1 MFEEIVTD
9 NELKFNDLEKKIFK
23 FVCSFGC
30 LILKLILESYDRKLM
45 RTRETKKYRHK
56 GLRRNTIK
64 TIMGEVEY
72 QRSMYEVEESGIKK
86 RVKFMKEILKMK
98 GFDEMR
104 CSF

>member
-45 RTRETKKYRHK
+45 RTRETKNIDIR
-56 GLRRNTIK
+56 
-64 TIMGEVEY
+64 
-72 QRSMYEVEESGIKK
+72 
-86 RVKFMKEILKMK
+86 
-98 GFDEMR
+98 D
-104 CSF
+104 

>member
-1 MFEEIVTD
+1 
-9 NELKFNDLEKKIFK
+9 
-23 FVCSFGC
+23 
-30 LILKLILESYDRKLM
+30 
-45 RTRETKKYRHK
+45 
-56 GLRRNTIK
+56 
-64 TIMGEVEY
+64 MGEVEY